1 MPQKYISPWPAAD
14 AQRRRAMSTSRNT
27 WKQPEPAATPKQR
40 IIADFV
46 VDNET
51 YRKYDRMTWDLGDG
65 VSRSIYGVRIYA
77 TSADIAENYPEL
89 AARAKELY
97 AQIEREIYSKNDGKE
112 DEVMSNPKT
121 ASDFLRELQTIYT
134 ETRSQYATLNESVV
148 KAEKQLERAQEKA
161 RGGDSIAQARLE
173 VARADLREAQDA
185 FRIEYG
191 KMMNNYNARVKE
203 LRGQL
208 ADHLNKHYAA
218 SPDKLDAAT
227 MQLLGSGICSPDELF
242 SLVERHKDSP
252 TMVRI
257 IGSYADKMIENRKNM
272 EPGQINALQAVRNYA
287 AVAKNGNREM
297 EIFDTAVSTAA
308 YGLGKHY
315 SHATRMDSHI
325 GEWFTGFADKMDNLP
340 IVPDTMAPTAAEP
353 PAADP
358 GQGAAE

>member
-14 AQRRRAMSTSRNT
+14 AMRRRAMSTGRNT

-46 VDNET
+46 VDNDT

-97 AQIEREIYSKNDGKE
+97 AQIGKEIYSKNDGKE
-112 DEVMSNPKT
+112 DEAMSNPKT

-134 ETRSQYATLNESVV
+134 ETRSRYTTLNESVV

-185 FRIEYG
+185 CRTEYG
-191 KMMNNYNARVKE
+191 KMMNDYNARVKE
-203 LRGQL
+203 LRGQF

-218 SPDKLDAAT
+218 SPDKLDTAT
-227 MQLLGSGICSPDELF
+227 MQLLGSGICTPVELAR
-242 SLVERHKDSP
+242 LVDRHQGNP
-252 TMVRI
+252 TMLRI
-257 IGSYADKMIENRKNM
+257 VGEYARKLREDNKRNM
-272 EPGQINALQAVRNYA
+272 SHDNQVICSNVANAGFS
-287 AVAKNGNREM
+287 AKDGGRELA
-297 EIFDTAVSTAA
+297 IFDSAVSAA
-308 YGLGKHY
+308 NYGLGKDY
-315 SHATRMDSHI
+315 DHATRMHSHV
-325 GEWFTGFADKMDNLP
+325 GGWFEDFKQSMNNLP
-340 IVPDTMAPTAAEP
+340 VVPEEMAPDNSKE
-353 PAADP
+353 
-358 GQGAAE
+358 E

>member
-1 MPQKYISPWPAAD
+1 MPATYRHVHTYEQITD
-14 AQRRRAMSTSRNT
+14 RGRNT

-40 IIADFV
+40 ILADFV
-46 VDNET
+46 VDNDT

-65 VSRSIYGVRIYA
+65 VSHSIYGVRIYA

-173 VARADLREAQDA
+173 LARADLREAHDA

-203 LRGQL
+203 LRSQF

-227 MQLLGSGICSPDELF
+227 MQLLNSGICTAAELVR
-242 SLVERHKDSP
+242 LVERHADNP
-252 TMVRI
+252 TMLRI
-257 IGSYADKMIENRKNM
+257 VASYAKRKKDDK
-272 EPGQINALQAVRNYA
+272 QISREDRALCSIVQQTA
-287 AVAKNGNREM
+287 AAAKDGSRELA
-297 EIFDTAVSTAA
+297 IFDSAVSAAA
-308 YGLGKHY
+308 YGLGKDY
-315 SHATRMDSHI
+315 DHATNMHKRIPGWLD
-325 GEWFTGFADKMDNLP
+325 GFTDQIQNLP
-340 IVPDTMAPTAAEP
+340 ATPAEISGG
-353 PAADP
+353 AGGKAD
-358 GQGAAE
+358 E

>member
-14 AQRRRAMSTSRNT
+14 AMRRRAMSTGRNT
-27 WKQPEPAATPKQR
+27 WKQPEPATTPKQR

-46 VDNET
+46 VDEAT

-65 VSRSIYGVRIYA
+65 VNRSIYGVRIYA

-97 AQIEREIYSKNDGKE
+97 AQIGKEIYSKNDGKE
-112 DEVMSNPKT
+112 DETMSNPKT

-191 KMMNNYNARVKE
+191 KMMSGYNARVKE
-203 LRGQL
+203 LRGQF
-208 ADHLNKHYAA
+208 ADHLDKHYAA
-218 SPDKLDAAT
+218 SPDKLDANT
-227 MQLLGSGICSPDELF
+227 MALLNSGICTPDELV

-257 IGSYADKMIENRKNM
+257 IGSYADKMIENRRNM
-272 EPGQINALQAVRNYA
+272 DPGKINALQTVRNYA

-297 EIFDTAVSTAA
+297 EIFDTAVSAAA
-308 YGLGKHY
+308 YGLGKDY
-315 SHATRMDSHI
+315 PHATRMHNHVD
-325 GEWFTGFADKMDNLP
+325 GWFHDFKNQIVNLP
-340 IVPDTMAPTAAEP
+340 VAPAE
-353 PAADP
+353 DN
-358 GQGAAE
+358 E

>member
-1 MPQKYISPWPAAD
+1 MPATYRHVYTYEQITG
-14 AQRRRAMSTSRNT
+14 RGRNT
-27 WKQPEPAATPKQR
+27 WKHPEPAATPKQR

-97 AQIEREIYSKNDGKE
+97 AQIGKEIYSKNEGKE
-112 DEVMSNPKT
+112 DETMSNPKT

-185 FRIEYG
+185 CRIEYG
-191 KMMNNYNARVKE
+191 KMMNDYNARVKE
-203 LRGQL
+203 LRGQF

-242 SLVERHKDSP
+242 SLVERHKDNP

-257 IGSYADKMIENRKNM
+257 IGSYADKMIENRRNM
-272 EPGQINALQAVRNYA
+272 EPGQINTLQTVRNYA

-308 YGLGKHY
+308 YGLGKDY
-315 SHATRMDSHI
+315 NHATRMDSHV
-325 GEWFTGFADKMDNLP
+325 GEWFTGYADKMDNIP
-340 IVPDTMAPTAAEP
+340 IVPEEMAPAKDATM
-353 PAADP
+353 DSD
-358 GQGAAE
+358 GG